1 MQLIF
6 LIALMC
12 ALIFLIAH
20 LTRY

>member
-1 MQLIF
+1 MRLIF

-12 ALIFLIAH
+12 ALIFAH